1 MPCFAQLTILKS
13 HMLKELRIQNI
24 VLVESAVIPF
34 GPGFNVLS
42 GETGSGK
49 SSLMH
54 ALELISGERAD
65 TALIRKG
72 AEKGS
77 AEALFDIDALPAV
90 KQLLSD
96 SGIDHEE
103 GDPLILRRD
112 IAVTGKGRA
121 FINNQAAQLSTLRAL
136 SQLLF
141 DQIDQHAS
149 RRLLTTEAHRSLLDL
164 YGSIGVQAFAQ
175 GWEEENQVKRKLEQ
189 LIGSSSQRLREIETL
204 QRELEELQEASL
216 RDGEEEELFAEY
228 TRLTH
233 ADELAAH
240 LNSLAQLLTHEKQG
254 ILPLL
259 ARQRSTVEKVAQI
272 DATFAEPAASVQN
285 AYAELQEAA
294 YAFERGLGRCESQP
308 ERTAEINERLAQLN
322 RIKRKYGAT
331 VAECQLYQSKTEA
344 RLKELENADEAIEA
358 LQCELEKL
366 QRRNQELAHA
376 LTQARKKAAKAL
388 AKELTPHLRSL
399 NMPKAEFEIDVTAQA
414 RSATG
419 DDKIEFFLQPNVGE
433 RRLAIKDF
441 ASGGELSRLMLSL
454 QALLAGKQK
463 LPTLIFDEIDANIGG
478 TTAAVVGEK
487 LKQIGVQ
494 HQVVAITHFP
504 QVAQHAETH
513 LQIIKRE
520 RSGRTLTE
528 IVPLLDE
535 ALRQQELARMRGE
548 N

>member
-1 MPCFAQLTILKS
+1 
-13 HMLKELRIQNI
+13 MLKELRIQNI

-54 ALELISGERAD
+54 ALELIRGERAD
-65 TALIRKG
+65 TALIRRG

-77 AEALFDIDALPAV
+77 VEALFDIDSLPVV
-90 KQLLSD
+90 KELLNAA
-96 SGIDHEE
+96 GIDHEE

-112 IAVTGKGRA
+112 IATSGKGRA
-121 FINNQAAQLSTLRAL
+121 FVNNQAAQLTTLRAL

-149 RRLLTTEAHRSLLDL
+149 RRLLTTENHRTLLDL
-164 YGSIGVQAFAQ
+164 YADLTDQATAFSKS
-175 GWEEENQVKRKLEQ
+175 WEEEYQVKRKLEQ
-189 LIGSSSQRLREIETL
+189 LIDGSSQRLREIETL

-216 RDGEEEELFAEY
+216 KDGEEEELFAEY

-259 ARQRSTVEKVAQI
+259 SRQRATVEKVAQI
-272 DATFAEPAASVQN
+272 DPTFAEPAASLQN

-308 ERTAEINERLAQLN
+308 ERTAEINERLALLN
-322 RIKRKYGAT
+322 RLKRKYGAT
-331 VAECQLYQSKTEA
+331 VAEMQTYQDKTEE
-344 RLKELENADEAIEA
+344 RLKELENADETIGA
-358 LQCELEKL
+358 LQTQLEKL
-366 QRRNQELAHA
+366 QKRNQDLAHA
-376 LTQARKKAAKAL
+376 LTQARKKGAKAL

-399 NMPKAEFEIDVTAQA
+399 NMPKAEFEIDVIAQA
-414 RSATG
+414 RSTSG
-419 DDKIEFFLQPNVGE
+419 DDKVEFFLQPNVGE

-487 LKQIGVQ
+487 LKQIGEK
-494 HQVVAITHFP
+494 HQVIAITHFP

-520 RSGRTLTE
+520 RDGRTLTE
-528 IVPLLDE
+528 IMPLLDE
-535 ALRQQELARMRGE
+535 ALRQQELSRMRGE
-548 N
+548 S